1 MEITMDAN
9 FSEQKIPVRL
19 EVFEGPLE
27 LLLHLLK
34 KNKVSIYDIPIVKI
48 TGQYLEYLAQCK
60 AFDIE
65 LSSDFL
71 VMASELLLIKS
82 KMLLPKPE
90 EEKEEDP
97 RQDLADRLLQYERM
111 KKLSGFLKENEFAT
125 RYNYF
130 KEPDY
135 IESRPADYSDQMF
148 DLEIL
153 ISAFM
158 DIADKIERKAPPPKT
173 AFKAVAP
180 REIISVEER
189 FKYIHKKL
197 KVGKRTKFENLF
209 SEIKSKPVLVATFL
223 ALLDMIKGGFIAA
236 DTKDSK
242 IYITKLKDGDIENES
257 KI

>member
-1 MEITMDAN
+1 MDAILD
-9 FSEQKIPVRL
+9 EQKISVRL

-90 EEKEEDP
+90 EEKEDP

-135 IESRPADYSDQMF
+135 IEARPADYSDQMF
-148 DLEIL
+148 DLDIL
-153 ISAFM
+153 ISAFL
-158 DIADKIERKAPPPKT
+158 DVADKIERKAPPPKS
-173 AFKAVAP
+173 AFKAVTP
-180 REIISVEER
+180 HEIIPVEGR
-189 FKYIHKKL
+189 VKYIREKL
-197 KVGKRTKFENLF
+197 KTGKKTKFESLF
-209 SEIKSKPVLVATFL
+209 SGIESKPVLVATFL
-223 ALLDMIKGGFIAA
+223 ALLEMIKGELIIAE
-236 DTKDSK
+236 TENNKV
-242 IYITKLKDGDIENES
+242 YITKLKDGDMENES
-257 KI
+257 EI